1 MSQLMFVITINNII
15 NSVNSIYSTLPNVLK
30 EVFLLTKAVFI

>member
-15 NSVNSIYSTLPNVLK
+15 NSIYSTLPNVLK
-30 EVFLLTKAVFI
+30 GVFLLTKAVFI